1 MGRTLSGLYL
11 TQSLSGSCHCPVPR
25 HVSCEQEPAERSLR
39 GAWIKQRIEVCS
51 KIINWNAIESD
62 AYVWI
67 KCLKTNV
74 SISLPNCRGQN
85 RRYDLRNETVT
96 WIAKVSLCVGNNLVF
111 WMLQKVELVCLLVRC
126 DWFVTMLKHTV
137 LSTWFMMARNSAS
150 ESRRPC
156 SVTYSSL
163 EASGD
168 ASLSASLL
176 EVSFFGVGWSRNEM
190 RWKGDQVS
198 WLWSDRKTAVAG
210 TRGGSGLCWCLNL
223 QVIHSAVRSFIIHT
237 PFYQNS
243 KSDLQ

>member
-1 MGRTLSGLYL
+1 MFKFHCQIVVVKIVVTIYVMKLSHGL
-11 TQSLSGSCHCPVPR
+11 QRFPC
-25 HVSCEQEPAERSLR
+25 
-39 GAWIKQRIEVCS
+39 AWG
-51 KIINWNAIESD
+51 IIS
-62 AYVWI
+62 
-67 KCLKTNV
+67 
-74 SISLPNCRGQN
+74 S
-85 RRYDLRNETVT
+85 
-96 WIAKVSLCVGNNLVF
+96 
-111 WMLQKVELVCLLVRC
+111 QKVELVCLLVRC

-210 TRGGSGLCWCLNL
+210 TCGGSGLCWCLNL